1 MNFPYTPYSE
11 LYTLRSPISRRTP
24 MPRILALTCLL
35 LLSAVARAGGLFD
48 AGAWAPIVLPAEPEI
63 DELHAAR
70 TLADWCER
78 VTGVRPAVQHEAKG
92 ARGPELAIYVGQ
104 TAAAKSAG
112 VRAPAAEGDTA
123 RRVTLGRS
131 VFLVGSNPAAT
142 RIAVGRFCEQHLGV
156 FFAFP
161 GEHGAE
167 WTMRHQ
173 VGFPLPDE
181 FKPDFRWR
189 QLSGLNELS
198 ADWACSVGFGRAP
211 DFSHGLY
218 RVFDRKVWK
227 EEPMLFPLV
236 GGKPFEPKGLST
248 DANPH
253 LDNPRAPEIA
263 ARYAREYF
271 RLNPG
276 AFSVALGVNDSIRF
290 DDSAPVE
297 GWFRDR
303 PVRTDYVFGFL
314 NEVADSV
321 WAPGG
326 DNDGRRH
333 AIGALAYMQT
343 LRAPTIKVRPE
354 VFPWVCMDRIGYGS
368 DEFAAQDRA
377 NLAAWAKSGV
387 KRLGVYDYLYG
398 ADVASPRV
406 SFTALIQSVRATRT
420 AGATGWYAEAYP
432 LWAFDAPKLWLAAK
446 LLEDTAA
453 DTRVLLTRWFDA
465 AYGPAAGDMLAAY
478 AHIDAAW
485 RRDAQAGGKD
495 AFLRHYHDE
504 RGALVLADAE
514 VAAVSAALR
523 SAQDALFLAGK
534 PSPARQRQAG
544 RLKQFA
550 EAWEL
555 YLDYR
560 AATQARRVVPAS
572 ADRLAALARL
582 TAAEAAYAAKES
594 AFNRLWG
601 AYGSPVR
608 WSAFPAEN
616 PRAQWAERYL
626 VEGDE
631 APLEAWAKTDAPKGW
646 LAYRVAQQAEAA
658 AVVHR
663 HDFSSSEAKD
673 KVELSP
679 SSKNQTDRVP
689 AGLRLVA
696 PAGKLGPVAMDLK
709 PGEGRLVR
717 LQLWTWAERLAV
729 ADAQARVTLRFVG
742 PGRTSEVTQVCQARQ
757 TVVPAVTPAWAT
769 RLEYEVSFVG
779 GAFVQEATVQ
789 LIDLPV
795 PAAPAR

>member
-1 MNFPYTPYSE
+1 
-11 LYTLRSPISRRTP
+11 
-24 MPRILALTCLL
+24 MPRFLAFACLML
-35 LLSAVARAGGLFD
+35 LAVVGRADGLFD
-48 AGAWAPIVLPAEPEI
+48 HGVWAPIVLPAEPEV
-63 DELHAAR
+63 DEWHAAR
-70 TLADWCER
+70 TLADWCEH
-78 VTGVRPAVQHEAKG
+78 VTGVRPAIQHEAKG
-92 ARGPELAIYVGQ
+92 VRGPELAIYVGQ
-104 TAAAKSAG
+104 TVGAKFAG
-112 VRAPAAEGDTA
+112 IKAPAAEGDTA
-123 RRVTLGRS
+123 RRAVVGRS
-131 VFLVGSNPAAT
+131 VYLVGNNPAAT
-142 RIAVGRFCEQHLGV
+142 RIAVGRFLEQHLGI

-161 GEHGAE
+161 GAQGAE
-167 WTMRHQ
+167 WTARYQ

-181 FKPDFRWR
+181 FHPDFRWR

-198 ADWACSVGFGRAP
+198 SDWAFSVGYGRAP
-211 DFSHGLY
+211 EFSHGLY
-218 RVFDRKVWK
+218 RAFDRKVWQ

-236 GGKPFEPKGLST
+236 DGKPLEPKGLST

-271 RLNPG
+271 RKNPG
-276 AFSVALGVNDSIRF
+276 AFSVALGVNDSLKF
-290 DDSAPVE
+290 DDSAASE
-297 GWFRDR
+297 GWFRER
-303 PVRTDYVFGFL
+303 PVRTNYVFGFL

-326 DNDGRRH
+326 DNDGHRH
-333 AIGALAYMQT
+333 AIGALAYMHT
-343 LRAPTIKVRPE
+343 LRAPSIKVRPE
-354 VFPWVCMDRIGYGS
+354 IFPWVCMDRIGYGS
-368 DEFAAQDRA
+368 EEFAAQDRA

-398 ADVASPRV
+398 ADYATPRV
-406 SFTALIQSVRATRT
+406 SFTALIRSVRATHN
-420 AGATGWYAEAYP
+420 AGAVGWYAEAYP

-446 LLEDTAA
+446 LLEDTNA
-453 DTRVLLTRWFDA
+453 DTRELLTKWFDA
-465 AYGPAAGDMLAAY
+465 AYGPAAGDMLTAY
-478 AHIDAAW
+478 AQIEAAW
-485 RRDAQAGGKD
+485 ARDAQVGGKD
-495 AFLRHYHDE
+495 AFLRHFHDQ
-504 RGALVLADAE
+504 RGAGVLNPAE
-514 VAAVSAALR
+514 VAAVSASLR
-523 SAQDALFLAGK
+523 SAQDTLLLAPRQTPALL
-534 PSPARQRQAG
+534 RQAG

-555 YLDYR
+555 YLAYR
-560 AATQARRVVPAS
+560 EAVRARTRTPAAS
-572 ADRLAALARL
+572 ERLAALRQL
-582 TAAEAAYAAKES
+582 TAAEGAYAAKEA

-616 PRAQWAERYL
+616 PRAQWSERYL

-679 SSKNQTDRVP
+679 SSKNQTQRVP

-696 PAGKLGPVAMDLK
+696 PAGKVGPVAMDLK

-729 ADAQARVTLRFVG
+729 PDAQARVTLRFVG
-742 PGRTSEVTQVCQARQ
+742 PGRTSETTQVCQPRQ

-769 RLEYEVSFVG
+769 RLEYEVAFLG

-789 LIDLPV
+789 LIDLP
-795 PAAPAR
+795 AAPAR